1 MNAAPTSAII
11 PTRGAN
17 APNKAVAPAAT
28 APDTPAPPAS
38 AVDIA
43 STAIVTCGNAVP
55 NACMMLVSVF
65 APSIPFIADSF
76 QRQYRVV

>member
-17 APNKAVAPAAT
+17 APNKAVALAAT
-28 APDTPAPPAS
+28 A
-38 AVDIA
+38 
-43 STAIVTCGNAVP
+43 P